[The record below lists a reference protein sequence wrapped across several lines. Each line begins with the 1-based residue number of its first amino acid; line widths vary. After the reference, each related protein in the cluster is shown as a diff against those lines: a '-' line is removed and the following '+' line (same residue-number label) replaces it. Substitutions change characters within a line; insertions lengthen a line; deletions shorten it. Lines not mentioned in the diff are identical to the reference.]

1 MESLNVPMYKIASP
15 EIFDIQLLKK
25 VASTGKPVILSTGL
39 ARLDDIEL
47 AIETLKNNGCVDIVL
62 LKCSTS
68 YPLPYEEVNLNTM
81 VDFKEKFDVI
91 VGLSDHTIGIAI
103 PLAAVSMG
111 ANVIEKHIVFENEE
125 TVDSFFSLKTNEFKL
140 MVQEIRNI
148 EKSFGEIN
156 YDLSKSVKKMIGQ
169 KDHFIFIKMLRK
181 VKK

>member
-1 MESLNVPMYKIASP
+1 
-15 EIFDIQLLKK
+15 
-25 VASTGKPVILSTGL
+25 
-39 ARLDDIEL
+39 
-47 AIETLKNNGCVDIVL
+47 
-62 LKCSTS
+62 
-68 YPLPYEEVNLNTM
+68 
-81 VDFKEKFDVI
+81 
-91 VGLSDHTIGIAI
+91 
-103 PLAAVSMG
+103 MG

-181 VKK
+181 VKNKRML